1 MKDPLEYLSTHIK
14 TDIAPS
20 PIHGIGTFAL
30 RDIEPG
36 EVVFRNWLG
45 DSRVYTLTFDEF
57 DTLPNHVKRMILK
70 GYENRPDEYPIIWFR
85 LFKDCYWNLA
95 NPWVFTNTADEN
107 HQANIDSKERIVI
120 RPIKAGEELIG
131 TYDLEKTILK

>member
-1 MKDPLEYLSTHIK
+1 MDVLEYLTVHIK

-30 RDIEPG
+30 RDMQPG
-36 EVVFRNWLG
+36 EAVFRNWIS
-45 DSRVYTLTFDEF
+45 DSRIYTLTHEEF
-57 DTLPNHVKRMILK
+57 DSLPQYSKKMILK
-70 GYENRPDEYPIIWFR
+70 GYENSKENPLIWFR
-85 LFKDCYWNLA
+85 LYKNCYWNLA
-95 NPWVFTNTADEN
+95 NPWAFTNAADSN
-107 HQANIDSKERIVI
+107 NIANIDSHKRLVT